1 MYRMPALP
9 ILQMSGRRYAHH
21 LGALTSPLMTSM
33 RTPVIPSESRY
44 FGCPPQ
50 KSTMHICKALILW
63 DFCLLNAEIV
73 WYFGGIYRHI
83 FRGYR

>member
-1 MYRMPALP
+1 MPALP

-44 FGCPPQ
+44 FGCPPSKINNAYLQ
-50 KSTMHICKALILW
+50 SI
-63 DFCLLNAEIV
+63 DFMGFLPTQC
-73 WYFGGIYRHI
+73 
-83 FRGYR
+83 